1 MSILATY
8 LKQTKMNLSKLETDC
23 NLLNNEEFII
33 EVIKNIDD
41 SE

>member
-1 MSILATY
+1 
-8 LKQTKMNLSKLETDC
+8 MNLSKLETDC